1 MPSEAEVKIWIEH
14 ANEYSRKFDGFN
26 PPWLVGLKSL
36 ASSWLG
42 RKMPEKKEH
51 ELFCNDQQRIGNKW
65 ECICEADIWNSA
77 IDAFRLASVVSEEEI
92 GKIIWGSDL
101 LQHKGGASF
110 VDVDKLSHAIAEA
123 VNGGGK

>member
-42 RKMPEKKEH
+42 RKWFPKRLH
-51 ELFCNDQQRIGNKW
+51 DDNIGAAGPCKCEVINRVVD
-65 ECICEADIWNSA
+65 EC
-77 IDAFRLASVVSEEEI
+77 RLASVVSEEAI
-92 GKIIWGSDL
+92 KKIVWSFNVRHDL
-101 LQHKGGASF
+101 E
-110 VDVDKLSHAIAEA
+110 LSGDELTELAHAIASY
-123 VNGGGK
+123 VNGRAK